1 MSRDAEN
8 KPARKYLGSRITAR
22 VSVIPLLHLPASI
35 AQITELGLSLRPY
48 AQFLR
53 RDLPFHAFVLAYALS
68 GWALGTAAGVPQ
80 KFAPLS
86 YLALPQVLLALIIG
100 GGLWALCSREPF
112 AALRAAF
119 KKAGSPRCIA
129 ALALFVSLS
138 IHMGVFT
145 SIKTML
151 TDVVPFF
158 ADPLLAHL
166 DKVLHGQDPWRY
178 TTALLPP
185 GLTRSLE
192 RIYFGAWGL
201 LLPASL
207 LACLFSPRLEGV
219 RMQYLW
225 TYLVAWPLLGNL
237 VAGAMMSA
245 GPVYYELVTGDAR
258 FAGLM
263 DYLGQYSLAQQWRA
277 DLWNTHASGQAGF
290 GTGISAFP
298 SLHLVNAT
306 LLVLLA
312 SRVRRWL
319 MCTAAAFCAVILFG
333 SVHLGWHYAVDGY
346 FSIIATIV
354 IWKTVGYALARKGQ
368 VKRGHESPATP

>member
-1 MSRDAEN
+1 MSGDGEN
-8 KPARKYLGSRITAR
+8 KAGRKYLGSGTTAR
-22 VSVIPLLHLPASI
+22 VSGVPALHGLLPT
-35 AQITELGLSLRPY
+35 AQISAPVLRLRPH
-48 AQFLR
+48 AEFLR
-53 RDLPFHAFVLAYALS
+53 RDLPFHAFVLVYALS
-68 GWALGTAAGVPQ
+68 GWALAFAAGVPQ

-86 YLALPQVLLALIIG
+86 YFALPQVLLALIIG
-100 GGLWALCSREPF
+100 AGLWALCSREPF

-119 KKAGSPRCIA
+119 KKAGSPKCVA

-166 DKVLHGQDPWRY
+166 DKALHGQDPWRY

-185 GLTRSLE
+185 GLTKSLE

-207 LACLFSPRLEGV
+207 LACLLLPRLEGV

-225 TYLVAWPLLGNL
+225 TYLVAWPLLGNV
-237 VAGAMMSA
+237 VAGALMSA
-245 GPVYYELVTGDAR
+245 GPVYYDLVTGDAR

-263 DYLGQYSLAQQWRA
+263 DYLARYSLAQPWRA
-277 DLWNTHASGQAGF
+277 DLWNTYASGQVGF

-312 SRVRRWL
+312 SRVHRSL
-319 MCTAAAFCAVILFG
+319 MWTAAGFCAVILFG

-346 FSIIATIV
+346 FSIIATV
-354 IWKTVGYALARKGQ
+354 AIWKIVGRALSRKGRRKG
-368 VKRGHESPATP
+368 VTNHS